1 MIRTIYQG
9 MRNQVITRERVL
21 LVTVFQIVIGESVV
35 VVAAQTAA
43 TSRRNVVR
51 S

>member
-1 MIRTIYQG
+1 MNQG
-9 MRNQVITRERVL
+9 MGLWNQPTRERIL